1 MTKKTWK
8 VGKKIAGIR
17 KDGTRFMVDTVKQ
30 AKTQLGLKSKKIST
44 KKVAKSNPEPKK
56 RRKNMAGRRNKTK
69 KKGTT
74 KRKRQFTI
82 SLSLGGA
89 LLAGFTD
96 PVRIAVVEKNP
107 FHAAQLVAARYCG
120 LDMRSGTAYWNWYE
134 LGIGVGSLIA
144 GGLIHKFVGGA
155 PLNVNRMLGQA
166 GVPVIRI

>member
-1 MTKKTWK
+1 MTKKYWA

-17 KDGTRFMVDTVKQ
+17 KDGSRFMVDTVKQ
-30 AKTQLGLKSKKIST
+30 AKKQLGLKSKEISP

-69 KKGTT
+69 KK
-74 KRKRQFTI
+74 RQFTI

-89 LLAGFTD
+89 LLAGFAD

-107 FHAAQLVAARYCG
+107 FTAAQLVAARYCG
-120 LDMRSGTAYWNWYE
+120 LDMRSGRAYWNIYE

-144 GGLIHKFVGGA
+144 GALVHKFVGGA

>member
-44 KKVAKSNPEPKK
+44 KKVAKSNPEQKK
-56 RRKNMAGRRNKTK
+56 RREKVAPK